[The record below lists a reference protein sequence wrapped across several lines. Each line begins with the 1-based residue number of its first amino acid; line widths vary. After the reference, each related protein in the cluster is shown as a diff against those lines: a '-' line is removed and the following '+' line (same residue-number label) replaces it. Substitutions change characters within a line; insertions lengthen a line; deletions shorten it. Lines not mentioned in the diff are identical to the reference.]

1 MQKLKPRMNQCADG
15 LFADDLFSVLSD
27 IYENFRAMLLTTG
40 TLAIGTTTTKVK
52 TSNQCYA
59 SAGGVFVSVAAQD
72 LPVLVGTVVNGTFN
86 CFVFSVDKNG
96 VLYSQMGT
104 TSGTTITGMRW
115 PNVPPNRCVIGFVII
130 NPTGTGHFVGG
141 TTVLSDATVVPN
153 AVYIN
158 TLGIFDLNS
167 QIQ

>member
-1 MQKLKPRMNQCADG
+1 MQKLKPRMNQCSDT

-59 SAGGVFVSVAAQD
+59 AAGGVFLSVAAQD
-72 LPVLVGTVVNGTFN
+72 LPVLVGTVANGTFN
-86 CFVFSVDKNG
+86 VFVFSVDKTG
-96 VLYSQMGT
+96 TLYSQMGT
-104 TSGTTITGMRW
+104 SQGTTIAGVKW
-115 PNVPPNRCVIGFVII
+115 PNVPPNRAVIGFVII
-130 NPTGTGHFVGG
+130 NPTGTGNFVGG
-141 TTVLSDATVVPN
+141 TTTMSDGTVVPN

-158 TLGIFDLNS
+158 TVGVFDLNS
-167 QIQ
+167 NIQ